1 MRRVIFSGT
10 SEGKTLC
17 RQLSQAGLS
26 AEVCV
31 ATEYGKEV
39 MPELNGITVHTGR
52 MTAPE
57 MTEFL

>member
-17 RQLSQAGLS
+17 RQLSQAGLQ

-31 ATEYGKEV
+31 ATEYGK
-39 MPELNGITVHTGR
+39 
-52 MTAPE
+52 
-57 MTEFL
+57 